1 MGGRQAISPWVIR
14 VNRIRPFLPFNWS
27 RIRQKLDRQKP
38 LNHRLQQRRPD
49 QFRVIIVMSEIYA
62 QKAVVEYVRQEGFRV
77 SGFGDAKEA
86 VRSFTHEH
94 ADLVIADLT

>member
-1 MGGRQAISPWVIR
+1 
-14 VNRIRPFLPFNWS
+14 
-27 RIRQKLDRQKP
+27 
-38 LNHRLQQRRPD
+38 
-49 QFRVIIVMSEIYA
+49 MSEIYA